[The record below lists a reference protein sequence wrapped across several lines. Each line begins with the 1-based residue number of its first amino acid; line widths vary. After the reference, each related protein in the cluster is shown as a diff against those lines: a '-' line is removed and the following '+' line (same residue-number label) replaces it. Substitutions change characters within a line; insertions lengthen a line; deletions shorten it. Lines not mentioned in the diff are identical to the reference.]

1 MSNDAPRTPTI
12 ADRIEELR
20 TLYHRELLRPA
31 PSEDCFKIEGDPDWP
46 YGDLHPD
53 LSTYTASIASCC
65 RGAKTLLSDTT
76 ESLLKDRSWFSR
88 TFFERWPLYADLEK
102 LVTRDETPKLYREL
116 EVYEHARR
124 LVLELIQAVLESRG
138 EAPHPLDSW
147 IAPDKDRLLP
157 RQTVGSSLPASGS
170 EVIDEKRFSKRRSAQ
185 ELVKELRPR
194 GYGELAPYEDCLR
207 IMGDLG
213 GPYGGLKFDLEGYMY
228 TISSFARAAKKLT
241 TDSTD
246 SLLASQARF
255 SQTFFEAYPRYAS
268 LERLVTRTNT
278 PTLWKS
284 IKSYERTRKLL
295 LELIQVVL
303 DSREQNP

>member
-1 MSNDAPRTPTI
+1 MSEDVRRSATI
-12 ADRIEELR
+12 EERIEELG
-20 TLYHRELLRPA
+20 TIYHQELLRPA
-31 PSEDCFKIEGDPDWP
+31 PSDDCFKIEGDPDGP

-53 LSTYTASIASCC
+53 LSTYKTYIASCC
-65 RGAKTLLSDTT
+65 RGASKLVTRPT
-76 ESLLKDRSWFSR
+76 ESLLEDRNWLSR
-88 TFFERWPLYADLEK
+88 TFFEGWPLYADLEK

-138 EAPHPLDSW
+138 QAPHPLDSW
-147 IAPDKDRLLP
+147 IAPHEDRLLP